1 MMGHSF
7 AKLKFPGIR
16 TTLSPE
22 ALILRSDQDLCV
34 LSSAVAGG
42 GLTHVRCILNRHVSK
57 HYSNSDPESDLRE
70 FAASQGISEPFV
82 GLMTAVYLDRVQVV
96 SLRHG
101 DLPVAAIV
109 TAGLSN
115 PASPGL
121 SPAVDLAPGTIN
133 IILLVDAQLTP
144 AAMVNAI
151 ITATETKAHFLLGAG
166 VRTPEGYPATGT
178 SSDAVV
184 VACTGRGAWLPYAG
198 PVTQVGWLIGRGVRQ
213 ALEQALI

>member
-1 MMGHSF
+1 MMDDSF
-7 AKLKFPGIR
+7 AKLEFPGIR
-16 TTLSPE
+16 ITLSPE
-22 ALILRSDQDLCV
+22 ALVLSSDQDLGV

-42 GLTHVRCILNRHVSK
+42 GLTHVRYIINRHVSK
-57 HYSNSDPESDLRE
+57 HYRHSDPESDLRE

-82 GLMTAVYLDRVQVV
+82 GLMTAVYLDRVQAV
-96 SLRHG
+96 SLHHS
-101 DLPVAAIV
+101 DLTVAAIV

-121 SPAVDLAPGTIN
+121 SPPVAPATGTIN

-151 ITATETKAHFLLGAG
+151 ITATETKAHFLLEGG

-184 VACTGRGAWLPYAG
+184 VACTGRGALLPYAG
-198 PVTQVGWLIGRGVRQ
+198 PATQVGWLIGRGVRQ